1 MVDDEEDVVWTFSRQ
16 MKRERPQFEFQ
27 GFLDPMEALQ
37 QIRRAPPDVLVT
49 DMRMAQ
55 MSGLELVVEARKV
68 APGLPVLLITAYST
82 DEVRRKVL
90 ETGSIEYFEKPYEF
104 SKLIETLDRALSRTA
119 GFSGSLSIPMLP
131 DLVQICALSKTTGAL
146 RIVEGGHRGMLWFA
160 QGEIVHCECG
170 PLAGEAAFY
179 ELLTWRRGSFTMENG
194 ETSPVRSIETSWETL
209 LLEGCRRLDE
219 ASDDSSGLAS
229 TLDEA
234 GADLDE
240 ATAQLRITI
249 RRAMPKPGTMTIA
262 VVSQET
268 GDVTPLVGPA
278 ATTEMAK
285 IAASVVAA
293 AGRLTDSPTGFVE
306 SICADVGMGVVWGLE
321 GNRALVVADTLDDRN
336 SAALFRY
343 QFAAL
348 VHAIEPGAARRVDG
362 HEDR

>member
-27 GFLDPMEALQ
+27 GFLDPKEALQ

-68 APGLPVLLITAYST
+68 APGLPVLLITAYNT

-104 SKLIETLDRALSRTA
+104 SKLVETLDRALSRSS

-131 DLVQICALSKTTGAL
+131 DLVQICTLAKTTGAL
-146 RIVEGGHRGMLWFA
+146 RITENNRQGVLWFA
-160 QGEIVHCECG
+160 QGEIVHCQCG
-170 PLAGEAAFY
+170 PLTGEAAFY
-179 ELLTWRRGSFTMENG
+179 ELLTWRRGAFSLAEG
-194 ETSPVRSIETSWETL
+194 ETSPARSIDISWETL

-219 ASDDSSGLAS
+219 SPPDASGLALLQD
-229 TLDEA
+229 TDD
-234 GADLDE
+234 ADPDE
-240 ATAQLRITI
+240 ATAQLRTTI
-249 RRAMPKPGTMTIA
+249 HRVVRNPGEMMIA
-262 VVSQET
+262 VVSLET
-268 GDVTPLVGPA
+268 GDVAPVFGPA
-278 ATTEMAK
+278 ISDLAEIT
-285 IAASVVAA
+285 ASVVATA
-293 AGRLTDSPTGFVE
+293 SRLAQGSRSGFVE
-306 SICADVGMGVVWGLE
+306 SIGPDIGMGIVWGLD
-321 GNRALVVADTLDDRN
+321 GNRALVVADALGDPS

-348 VHAIEPGAARRVDG
+348 VHEIEPRGNRRSDG
-362 HEDR
+362 DEDR